1 MVKKAPF
8 RFFSALL
15 ISLFS
20 LPAMAVDDMG
30 RARDVLA
37 KMAEANR
44 ALDYQGVFTYE
55 HAGVLKS
62 IRILHVVRDNLEYE
76 HMLYLNGPRKEVV
89 RKGIPLSCKKQSDKF
104 WGVISTAA
112 DSQLEQYYELFLRG
126 EDRIA
131 NRQVR
136 ILQVVPKDDLR
147 YGYVLFIDK
156 ETNLL
161 LQSLLIGTN
170 RKAMERF
177 QYVDIDM
184 SPEAE
189 LVDALL
195 SDEDSGNPG
204 DYTSEYDCSKAEPA
218 DNAPW
223 QAGWMPAGFELV
235 SGDIGENGKTSLSYS
250 DGLSFVSI
258 FVDEEEGN
266 SFPEIQAQRGATVAQ
281 VSKQTHLGRQYT
293 ICVVG
298 EVPPEVAGR
307 IGQFVV
313 PAGAR

>member
-1 MVKKAPF
+1 MVKKAPSGF
-8 RFFSALL
+8 LCALL
-15 ISLFS
+15 FLSS
-20 LPAMAVDDMG
+20 LPVWALEDMG

-44 ALDYQGVFTYE
+44 SLDYQGVFTYE

-62 IRILHVVRDNLEYE
+62 IRILHVARDNLEYE
-76 HMLYLNGPRKEVV
+76 HMLYLNGPRKEII
-89 RKGIPLSCKKQSDKF
+89 RRGIPLTCKKQSDKF
-104 WGVISTAA
+104 WGVVSTAA

-131 NRQVR
+131 DRQVR

-177 QYVDIDM
+177 QYVDIDL
-184 SPEAE
+184 SPETE
-189 LVDALL
+189 LVDALITG
-195 SDEDSGNPG
+195 DDSQ
-204 DYTSEYDCSKAEPA
+204 YDCNEPGPVE
-218 DNAPW
+218 DAPW
-223 QAGWMPAGFELV
+223 QASWLPQGFELV
-235 SGDIGENGKTSLSYS
+235 SGDFGPGSKTTLSYS
-250 DGLSFVSI
+250 DGLSFVSV
-258 FVDEEEGN
+258 FVEEGDGS

-281 VSKQTHLGRQYT
+281 VSKYTHMGRQYT

-307 IGQFVV
+307 IAQFVV

>member
-1 MVKKAPF
+1 VVKKAPLGF
-8 RFFSALL
+8 LSGLML
-15 ISLFS
+15 CLTS
-20 LPAMAVDDMG
+20 LPSWGVEDMG

-44 ALDYQGVFTYE
+44 TLDYQGVFTYE

-62 IRILHVVRDNLEYE
+62 IRILHVARDNLEYE

-104 WGVISTAA
+104 WGVVSTAA
-112 DSQLEQYYELFLRG
+112 DSQLEQHYELFLRG

-131 NRQVR
+131 DRQVR
-136 ILQVVPKDDLR
+136 ILQVVPKDDMR

-177 QYVDIDM
+177 QYVDIDL
-184 SPEAE
+184 SPNSALVAGLLSGNEAE
-189 LVDALL
+189 YECNEPTLI
-195 SDEDSGNPG
+195 ED
-204 DYTSEYDCSKAEPA
+204 
-218 DNAPW
+218 APW
-223 QAGWMPAGFELV
+223 RASWLPQGFELV
-235 SGDIGENGKTSLSYS
+235 SGELGAEGKTTLSYS
-250 DGLSFVSI
+250 DGLSFVSV
-258 FVDEEEGN
+258 FVDQGDDA

-281 VSKQTHLGRQYT
+281 VSKYTYQGQQYT

-307 IGQFVV
+307 IAQFVV
-313 PAGAR
+313 PAGGS